1 VETVEHKHRAQKTSA
16 KAFTKRPKDKMGRLV
31 ARKLRIESR
40 DDLERRRET
49 AQRDKS
55 GVLYLIPDLEK
66 SSSHIGKVNED
77 KMVEID
83 RYIQLAIPKPFIQMI
98 SI

>member
-1 VETVEHKHRAQKTSA
+1 
-16 KAFTKRPKDKMGRLV
+16 MGRLV

-49 AQRDKS
+49 AQRDES

-66 SSSHIGKVNED
+66 SSSHIGKANED
-77 KMVEID
+77 KTVEIN
-83 RYIQLAIPKPFIQMI
+83 
-98 SI
+98 

>member
-1 VETVEHKHRAQKTSA
+1 
-16 KAFTKRPKDKMGRLV
+16 MGRLV

-49 AQRDKS
+49 AQRDES

-66 SSSHIGKVNED
+66 SSSHIGKANED

-83 RYIQLAIPKPFIQMI
+83 
-98 SI
+98 